1 LLISFSV
8 MQVQLGPYA
17 IELFSLRLYSIC
29 DIMYEKTADPVK
41 PYFLSGLE
49 VPDPETPIR
58 LGEIARRRLT
68 EDTYWDIGSRTSLRF
83 HYERVRAIEEQLTA
97 ADDIE
102 LAIQKIPIGSGFRCV
117 IETASDDSKYGYI
130 PARIFAEHFSQW
142 RIPIAPPGAPLHQ
155 HDLNHIPDYQILFG
169 VPLLANTVQQ
179 AASKALTGP
188 NPEAIDEQCGKFTG
202 AIDLLSDM
210 HNVLTKAR
218 ENSEQSPR
226 YAVEGADQHLAAL
239 VELAYGADPRAEQLD
254 PAVNKEAASLAQTT
268 YQMLRYSLGM
278 PSFEATIEPEQ
289 PTQDTGGS
297 FVLSESVVL
306 FTQLAE

>member
-1 LLISFSV
+1 LLF
-8 MQVQLGPYA
+8 MQVQLRPYA
-17 IELFSLRLYSIC
+17 IELFLLKLYSIC
-29 DIMYEKTADPVK
+29 DIMYEQTADLVK
-41 PYFLSGLE
+41 SYSLSGLE
-49 VPDPETPIR
+49 VPDPKTPIQ
-58 LGEIARRRLT
+58 LGEIAQRRLT
-68 EDTYWDIGSRTSLRF
+68 EDAYWDTGSRTSLRF
-83 HYERVRAIEEQLTA
+83 HYERVRAIEEQLAA

-102 LAIQKIPIGSGFRCV
+102 LAVQRIAIGSGFRCV

-226 YAVEGADQHLAAL
+226 YAVEGANQHLAML

-254 PAVNKEAASLAQTT
+254 PEVNKAAASLAHTT

-278 PSFEATIEPEQ
+278 PSFEATIGPKQ
-289 PTQDTGGS
+289 SDQYTMGS
-297 FVLSESVVL
+297 FILLNNVVS
-306 FTQLAE
+306 FEAPNE